1 MVEGGGHATWFDL
14 PAARRAAADGRYG
27 AVLRL
32 ARTAANLTLEQ
43 AGQRAGYSA
52 ATLSRLETGRRQL
65 TDVTVLRRLA
75 HLFQIP
81 PALFGLAD
89 PDGAPATDRGPS
101 TDMVPGGRP
110 RKGGD
115 DPVRRRELLVG
126 LATAPLAATTR
137 VTALRPPVEEPA
149 AVLVT
154 SLEDLLLRHRRPYP
168 TSDDVE
174 VDIAVL
180 RQCLVDAKTDFQTS
194 RYRALAAKLPRLV
207 PLAQTRATADPR
219 TQDIL
224 AEIYNTVAHVLI
236 KLEVTGLGWVAA
248 DRAMA
253 AASAVGDPVTVAS
266 VTRNIVSLCRR
277 DRRYHAAQQLA
288 LDAAAQLT
296 ITGPNADMTHLS
308 LYGMLLCNA
317 GYAAAQA
324 GDRAQSTELLNAAD
338 TAAVRL
344 GADRNAHWTAFGP
357 TNVTLHRISAAFALG
372 DAGTA
377 IDHAATVPAGA
388 LRVPERQSRY
398 WVDVARA
405 YDQWN
410 KPAKCYRALA
420 IAERLAPEEVR
431 SRPVVRNL
439 ADKLLTAPT
448 TIGMTGLRDFAARV
462 GATS

>member
-1 MVEGGGHATWFDL
+1 MVEGGGRATWFDL
-14 PAARRAAADGRYG
+14 PAARRAAAEGRYG

-75 HLFQIP
+75 HLFRVP

-101 TDMVPGGRP
+101 TDMVPGSRP
-110 RKGGD
+110 WKGGD

-126 LATAPLAATTR
+126 LATAPLAAT
-137 VTALRPPVEEPA
+137 APAPRPPVEEPS
-149 AVLVT
+149 AVLVN
-154 SLEDLLLRHRRPYP
+154 SLEDLLLRHRRPHP
-168 TSDDVE
+168 TPDDAE

-180 RQCLVDAKTDFQTS
+180 RQGLVDAKTDFQTS

-207 PLAQTRATADPR
+207 TFAQASATPDPR
-219 TQDIL
+219 TQDVL

-236 KLEVTGLGWVAA
+236 KLEVPGLGWVAA

-277 DRRYHAAQQLA
+277 DRRFDAAQQLA
-288 LDAAAQLT
+288 LDAADQLT
-296 ITGPNADMTHLS
+296 ITGPNRDVTHLS

-324 GDRAQSTELLNAAD
+324 GDRARSTELLNAAD

-357 TNVTLHRISAAFALG
+357 TNVTLHRVSAACALG

-377 IDHAATVPAGA
+377 IDHAATVPAGT
-388 LRVPERQSRY
+388 LRIPERQSRY

-405 YDQWN
+405 YEQWS
-410 KPAKCYRALA
+410 KPAKCYQALT

-431 SRPVVRNL
+431 SRPVVRSL

-448 TIGMTGLRDFAARV
+448 TIGMTGLRDFATRV
-462 GATS
+462 GATA